1 VIKFLRIN
9 STLAPPLALRRVGR
23 SHSEVFRDFTLVL
36 QHRDPAR
43 LFYRDLQYDI
53 LSLQRASSAL
63 ANHILLRTR
72 LWNIAHSPVIQLCD
86 AGCSNKLKVF
96 IVGTDIQIITTMK
109 SFLLVALRISHFH
122 TWYTYTGQGSH
133 CAEKICES
141 DPYTKRRLR
150 QFFGVSPYHG
160 FVRHYA
166 S

>member
-1 VIKFLRIN
+1 M
-9 STLAPPLALRRVGR
+9 GR
-23 SHSEVFRDFTLVL
+23 SPSREFRDFTLVL
-36 QHRDPAR
+36 QHKDPVS

-72 LWNIAHSPVIQLCD
+72 LWDRDHSPVIQLCD
-86 AGCSNKLKVF
+86 VGGPSRLKVF

-109 SFLLVALRISHFH
+109 SLLLVALRISHFH

-133 CAEKICES
+133 CAEKICDS
-141 DPYTKRRLR
+141 DPYTKRHLR
-150 QFFGVSPYHG
+150 QFFGVPPFRG